1 MNFNTF
7 ALGHIKKHKMI
18 IADLNQSSRYESL
31 HPAFAGVFQY
41 VKTHDLL
48 NEALGK
54 IEIDSDNVF
63 IINSE
68 PECLSKE
75 EQVLEYHQKY
85 LDIHILLTGEETI
98 GWKNLSD
105 CTQQKKAFDVENDFG
120 LYSDIPTTYLTLQPG
135 QFAIVYPEDAHAPI
149 IGNGKIRKL
158 VVKIK
163 VNN

>member
-1 MNFNTF
+1 
-7 ALGHIKKHKMI
+7 MI
-18 IADLNQSSRYESL
+18 IADLDQSYRYESL
-31 HPAFAGVFQY
+31 HPAFPKVFQY
-41 VKTHDLL
+41 VKSHDLL
-48 NEALGK
+48 NAELGK

-68 PECLSKE
+68 PECLTKE
-75 EQVLEYHQKY
+75 EQVLEYHRAY

-105 CTQQKKAFDVENDFG
+105 CTQEQKAFDIENDFG
-120 LYSDIPTTYLTLQPG
+120 LYADTPTTYITLQAG

-163 VNN
+163 VDN